1 MTVTEDVLIVLGFG
15 LVMNVLAMWLVSL
28 KD

>member
-15 LVMNVLAMWLVSL
+15 PVMTVLAMWLVSL